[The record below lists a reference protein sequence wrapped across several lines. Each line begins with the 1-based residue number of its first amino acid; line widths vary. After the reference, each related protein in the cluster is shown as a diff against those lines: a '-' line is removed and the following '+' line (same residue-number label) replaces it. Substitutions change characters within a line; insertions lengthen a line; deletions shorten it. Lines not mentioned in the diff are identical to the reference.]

1 MKCFGVLF
9 CSTVTTDS
17 ELPRFITARI
27 FLSQFKSLMFTI
39 HFCDIRTSPHCAL
52 KKKMMMMTIKKT
64 KKEEEEDEEEEEDD
78 GR

>member
-9 CSTVTTDS
+9 CSTVTTDR

-52 KKKMMMMTIKKT
+52 KKKKT
-64 KKEEEEDEEEEEDD
+64 KKEEEEEEEEDD
-78 GR
+78 DSR